1 MCNGTSLEELNKMS
15 VKLTNQADKLSQEL
29 EVLDKAEYKAYERD
43 EEAELLVKMSEQ
55 AKVLAHEFQTLL
67 FNINASM
74 EKI

>member
-1 MCNGTSLEELNKMS
+1 MCNGTSLEELNKIS

-29 EVLDKAEYKAYERD
+29 EALDKVEYKAYERD
-43 EEAELLVKMSEQ
+43 EETELLVKMSEQ

>member
-29 EVLDKAEYKAYERD
+29 EALDKAEYKAYERD
-43 EEAELLVKMSEQ
+43 EETELLVKMSEQ

>member
-15 VKLTNQADKLSQEL
+15 VKLINQADKLSHEL
-29 EVLDKAEYKAYERD
+29 KALDKVEYKACERD

>member
-29 EVLDKAEYKAYERD
+29 EALDKAEYKAYERD

-67 FNINASM
+67 FNINANM

>member
-1 MCNGTSLEELNKMS
+1 MLTLKVTYPSYCFNLFNLLTVVESFEELK
-15 VKLTNQADKLSQEL
+15 A
-29 EVLDKAEYKAYERD
+29 LDKVEYKAYERD

>member
-1 MCNGTSLEELNKMS
+1 MCNGTSLEELNKIS

-29 EVLDKAEYKAYERD
+29 EALDKAEYKAYERD

-67 FNINASM
+67 FNINANM

>member
-29 EVLDKAEYKAYERD
+29 EALDKAEYIAYERD

>member
-1 MCNGTSLEELNKMS
+1 MCNGTSLEELNKIS

-29 EVLDKAEYKAYERD
+29 EALDKAEYKAYERD

>member
-15 VKLTNQADKLSQEL
+15 VKLTNQADKLSHEFKA
-29 EVLDKAEYKAYERD
+29 LDKVEYKAYERD

-67 FNINASM
+67 FNINANM

>member
-1 MCNGTSLEELNKMS
+1 MCNSTSLEELNKMS
-15 VKLTNQADKLSQEL
+15 VKLTNQADKLSHEL
-29 EVLDKAEYKAYERD
+29 KALDKVEYKAYERD

>member
-29 EVLDKAEYKAYERD
+29 EALDKVEYKAYERD

-67 FNINASM
+67 FNINANM

>member
-1 MCNGTSLEELNKMS
+1 MCNGTSLEELNKIS

-29 EVLDKAEYKAYERD
+29 EALDKVEYKAYERD
-43 EEAELLVKMSEQ
+43 EETELLVNMSEQ

>member
-29 EVLDKAEYKAYERD
+29 EALDKVEYKAYERD

>member
-29 EVLDKAEYKAYERD
+29 EALDKAEYKAYERD

>member
-1 MCNGTSLEELNKMS
+1 MCNGTSLEELNKIS

-29 EVLDKAEYKAYERD
+29 EALDKVEYKAYERD

>member
-15 VKLTNQADKLSQEL
+15 VELTNQADKLSHEL
-29 EVLDKAEYKAYERD
+29 KALDKVEYKAYERD
-43 EEAELLVKMSEQ
+43 EETELLVKMSEQ